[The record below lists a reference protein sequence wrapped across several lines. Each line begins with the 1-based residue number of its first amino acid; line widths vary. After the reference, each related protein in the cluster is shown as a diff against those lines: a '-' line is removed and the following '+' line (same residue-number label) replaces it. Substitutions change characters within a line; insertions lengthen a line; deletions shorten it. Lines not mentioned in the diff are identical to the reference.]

1 MNYKKTLQELDSANT
16 FCDKILLD
24 LKMFKDKYEN
34 VIGADEA
41 EKASELI
48 LKTKEFIKYKKH
60 GITGGERFKDMND
73 LQINYRHN
81 IEEIKEILEDAL
93 GIHIKDIDVWTLLN
107 RFEVAELLQETLL
120 LRSDL
125 TPEER
130 DEVKYFL

>member
-1 MNYKKTLQELDSANT
+1 MNYKKTLLELDSANT
-16 FCDKILLD
+16 FCDKILSD
-24 LKMFKDKYEN
+24 LELFKDKYET
-34 VIGADEA
+34 VIGSYEA
-41 EKASELI
+41 EKASELL
-48 LKTKEFIKYKKH
+48 LKTKEFIKNKRN

-81 IEEIKEILEDAL
+81 IKEIKEILEDAL
-93 GIHIKDIDVWTLLN
+93 GINIKDIDIWTLLN
-107 RFEVAELLQETLL
+107 KFETAELLHETVR

>member
-16 FCDKILLD
+16 FCDKILSD
-24 LKMFKDKYEN
+24 LKLFKDKYET
-34 VIGADEA
+34 VIGSYEA
-41 EKASELI
+41 EEASELL
-48 LKTKEFIKYKKH
+48 LKTKEFIKNKRN
-60 GITGGERFKDMND
+60 GITGGKRFKDMND
-73 LQINYRHN
+73 SQINYRHN

-93 GIHIKDIDVWTLLN
+93 GINIKDIDVWTILN
-107 RFEVAELLQETLL
+107 KFETAELLEETLR

>member
-1 MNYKKTLQELDSANT
+1 MNYKKILQELDSANT
-16 FCDKILLD
+16 FCDKILSD
-24 LKMFKDKYEN
+24 LKLFKDKYEN
-34 VIGADEA
+34 VIGANET

-93 GIHIKDIDVWTLLN
+93 GINIKDIDVWTILN
-107 RFEVAELLQETLL
+107 KFETAELLQETLL
-120 LRSDL
+120 LRNDL

>member
-16 FCDKILLD
+16 FCDKILSD
-24 LKMFKDKYEN
+24 LKLFKDKYDN
-34 VIGADEA
+34 VIGADEV

-48 LKTKEFIKYKKH
+48 LKTKEFIKYKRN

>member
-16 FCDKILLD
+16 FCDKILSD

-48 LKTKEFIKYKKH
+48 LKTKEFIKYKKR

-93 GIHIKDIDVWTLLN
+93 GINIKDIDVWTLLN